1 MHQELCLYLSIVCC
15 SRAPATAAVFSCC
28 SWCCWSC
35 PVQLFLLAK
44 SCGVRLFQWF
54 HRYYYRCLILD
65 TFAPCIHICIC
76 TRNQAH
82 THLHWCERL
91 LFVGFFSVLLFD
103 ICSSTSMVLF
113 RSCFMWI
120 HRCVF
125 HIHLFHVFILA
136 LIFFSSIFV
145 RTSCYIRP
153 ETKNENCG
161 SMRKLVPVCDCC
173 VHSQLLSCF
182 FRIAS
187 NSEL

>member
-91 LFVGFFSVLLFD
+91 LFVGFFFRFCSSISVLAHQWCFFAL
-103 ICSSTSMVLF
+103 VLCESIVVF
-113 RSCFMWI
+113 FTFICFMCSFWQS
-120 HRCVF
+120 
-125 HIHLFHVFILA
+125 
-136 LIFFSSIFV
+136 FFSPQFSFERAVIFV
-145 RTSCYIRP
+145 P
-153 ETKNENCG
+153 K
-161 SMRKLVPVCDCC
+161 RKT
-173 VHSQLLSCF
+173 
-182 FRIAS
+182 RIAVRCE
-187 NSEL
+187 NWCLYVIVAFTRNCYRAFSE